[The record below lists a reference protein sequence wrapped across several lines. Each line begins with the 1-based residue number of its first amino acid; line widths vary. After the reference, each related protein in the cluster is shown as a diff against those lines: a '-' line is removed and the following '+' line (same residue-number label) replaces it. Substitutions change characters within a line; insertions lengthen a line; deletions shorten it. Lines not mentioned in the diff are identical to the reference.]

1 MLNELRRIEKILD
14 NLMTLFISAD
24 GAILI
29 GGMTI
34 QELILR
40 DVNPTFVI
48 VMIAQMVIRG
58 FGYLYLSSQNCKEI
72 LKLELNSN
80 E

>member
-1 MLNELRRIEKILD
+1 MLKELKTIETILD
-14 NLMTLFISAD
+14 KLVCLF
-24 GAILI
+24 GVGNVTILL

-34 QELILR
+34 QEIIFGSQNPIFAVVMLITL
-40 DVNPTFVI
+40 TT
-48 VMIAQMVIRG
+48 QG

-72 LKLELNSN
+72 LKLELN